1 MMLVQPKILRQALG
15 LRARGVLHVGAHRA
29 EERELY
35 SNVGWGPVAWVE
47 VQPSLVKLLE
57 ERFSGSDDRVFEG
70 CAWSETGLR
79 LDLNL
84 ASNSQSSSVYLSE
97 MHSAYY
103 PEIEFTDKLTVAT
116 VRLDE
121 LLPEAI
127 EFQFVNLD
135 IQGAELE
142 ALRGLG
148 QRLQA
153 AEVVYCEVN
162 REFLYRDIPLV
173 SELDAYLRDFR
184 FIRCFTV
191 WTHAGW
197 GDAVYVKARSRPHE
211 LFLKTVMPIVFT
223 ILKFFADMRNSQKR
237 QTRLV
242 LDFLVALKRRFSRV
256 RPSLT
261 E

>member
-15 LRARGVLHVGAHRA
+15 LRANGVLHVGAHRA
-29 EERELY
+29 EEHELY
-35 SNVGWGPVAWVE
+35 SNLGWGPVAWVE
-47 VQPSLVKLLE
+47 VQPPLVKWLE
-57 ERFSGSDDRVFEG
+57 EKFSGSDDLVLEG

-103 PEIEFTDKLTVAT
+103 PQIEFTDQLTVLT

-121 LLPEAI
+121 LLPETF
-127 EFQFVNLD
+127 EFEFVNLD

-148 QRLQA
+148 QRLQSA
-153 AEVVYCEVN
+153 RVVYCEVN

-173 SELDAYLRDFR
+173 SELDAYLRDFG

-197 GDAVYVKARSRPHE
+197 GDAVYVKARTRPHE
-211 LFLKTVMPIVFT
+211 IFLKTVMPVVFRL
-223 ILKFFADMRNSQKR
+223 LKLFAAMRDSQKR

-242 LDFLVALKRRFSRV
+242 LVFLVALKRRFSRA
-256 RPSLT
+256 R
-261 E
+261 